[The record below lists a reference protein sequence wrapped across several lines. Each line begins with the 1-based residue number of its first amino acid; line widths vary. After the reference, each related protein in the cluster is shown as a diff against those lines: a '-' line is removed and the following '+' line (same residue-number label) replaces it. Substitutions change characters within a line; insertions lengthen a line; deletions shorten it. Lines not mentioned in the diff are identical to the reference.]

1 MSDFDGINNPPE
13 RWADI
18 PQRIATTYTK
28 DGAGISGNV

>member
-1 MSDFDGINNPPE
+1 MSDFDGIDNPPE

-18 PQRIATTYTK
+18 SQRIATTCIK